1 MRIVPAEGGYTVEDE
16 IHAAWDQGQLR
27 RGMTL
32 LLEAY
37 GPELR
42 GRLRQRHKLGSAS
55 VEVYQMA
62 CERMWKAWPRF
73 RWESSCRVWAHSIC
87 RHTAIDHLR
96 SPHWRPERN
105 LSLSN
110 VDRNSRLEERP
121 RTRTMEY
128 RRTENKSR
136 MRELIEYLG
145 SEDQMMLR
153 LRVYER
159 LSWRR
164 VALVLEGESMSEE
177 ELVRVCA
184 RLRKRF
190 QGVVRRLQRLAED
203 GGLLPEV
210 E

>member
-1 MRIVPAEGGYTVEDE
+1 
-16 IHAAWDQGQLR
+16 
-27 RGMTL
+27 
-32 LLEAY
+32 
-37 GPELR
+37 
-42 GRLRQRHKLGSAS
+42 
-55 VEVYQMA
+55 
-62 CERMWKAWPRF
+62 
-73 RWESSCRVWAHSIC
+73 
-87 RHTAIDHLR
+87 
-96 SPHWRPERN
+96 
-105 LSLSN
+105 
-110 VDRNSRLEERP
+110 
-121 RTRTMEY
+121 MEY